1 MKDADSTHH
10 PLSDTQLDNKR
21 STNKRIDQWS
31 QQLQQVG
38 LTQDRHAFAL
48 IFEHFSPLIKGYCLS
63 RPVPNQPATL
73 GEELVQEV
81 MIKIWQ
87 KAASFNPEKASA
99 STWIFTMA
107 RNCRIDL
114 LRRNNKH
121 INDSLDADDI
131 WMLEDDSTPVQDVQ
145 SLRDEERLK
154 SAFEYLP
161 SDQKHI
167 LSKVYMEGKTHLE
180 AAQEMSLPLGTV
192 KSRVRL
198 ALKKLQVWMPSEN
211 REAEV

>member
-1 MKDADSTHH
+1 MKDIDSSHH
-10 PLSDTQLDNKR
+10 QTSKPIPSGKR
-21 STNKRIDQWS
+21 VDQWS
-31 QQLQQVG
+31 QQLQMVG
-38 LTQDRHAFAL
+38 QSQNRQAFSL
-48 IFEHFSPLIKGYCLS
+48 LFEHFAPLIKGYCLS
-63 RPVPNQPATL
+63 RPVPNQPANL

-87 KAASFNPEKASA
+87 KANSFNPDKASA

-121 INDSLDADDI
+121 VSDSIDADDI
-131 WMLEDDSTPVQDVQ
+131 WMLEDDATPVQDVQ
-145 SLRDEERLK
+145 SLRDEARLK
-154 SAFEYLP
+154 VAFEQLP
-161 SDQKHI
+161 PDQKHI

-180 AAQEMSLPLGTV
+180 AAEEMSLPLGTV

-198 ALKKLQVWMPSEN
+198 ALKKLQVWMPFED
-211 REAEV
+211 REAEL